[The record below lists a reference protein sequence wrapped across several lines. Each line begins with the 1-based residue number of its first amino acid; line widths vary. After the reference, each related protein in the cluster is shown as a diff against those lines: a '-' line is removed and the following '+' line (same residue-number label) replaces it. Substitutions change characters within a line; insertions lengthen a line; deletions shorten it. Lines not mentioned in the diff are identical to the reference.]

1 MTQFTDFGLADPI
14 QRALM
19 EAGYTTP
26 TPIQSQAISPVMDGR
41 DVLGI
46 AQTGTGKTLAFAA
59 PTLHRIAKDPQP
71 LRPKCPRALVLAPT
85 RELAR
90 QIANSFETYGKHMR
104 VKVDC
109 VFGGVKINRQI
120 RSLSRGTD
128 VLVATPGR
136 LLDLQDQR
144 AVDIGQIETLI
155 LDEADQMLDLGFIHA
170 LKKIR
175 ELVPDERQ
183 TLFFSATMPKAIA
196 GLSKQYLTDPIR
208 VSVTPVS
215 TTAERVDQS
224 VIHMHQKGKP
234 ALLAHILKQDDVR
247 RVLVFTRTKHGA
259 DRLVRH
265 LDKVDIEAAAIHGNK
280 SQNQRTR
287 ALNAFKNGKIWV
299 LIATDIAARGIDID
313 GLTHVVNFDL
323 PNVPEQYVH
332 RIGRTGRAG
341 ASGVTIG
348 FVAPDE
354 RAYLRDIEKTIRMQ
368 IPVMEL
374 PEGFEAPAPIDTA
387 PIDGER
393 PARRQGGGGGG
404 RRRGGGGSGGGRPG
418 GHRKGQGGGKPRA
431 ESGGGGQKAEGGNRR
446 KRRRGPKPSVSA
458 G

>member
-1 MTQFTDFGLADPI
+1 MTQFTDFGLTEPI
-14 QRALM
+14 QRALTD
-19 EAGYTTP
+19 AGYTTP
-26 TPIQSQAISPVMDGR
+26 TPIQTQAIGPVLDGR

-59 PTLHRIAKDPQP
+59 PTLHRLNADPKP
-71 LRPKCPRALVLAPT
+71 LCPRQPRVLVLAPT

-90 QIANSFETYGKHMR
+90 QIADSFETYGKHMR

-136 LLDLQDQR
+136 LLDLIDQK
-144 AVDIGQIETLI
+144 ALDIGQIETLI
-155 LDEADQMLDLGFIHA
+155 LDEADQMLDLGFVHA

-175 ELVPDERQ
+175 SLVPDERQ

-196 GLSKQYLTDPIR
+196 GLSKQYLTDPVK
-208 VSVTPVS
+208 VSVTPVAS
-215 TTAERVDQS
+215 TAERVDQS

-234 ALLAHILKQDDVR
+234 ALLAHILKQPDVR

-259 DRLVRH
+259 DRLVRQ

-287 ALNAFKNGKIWV
+287 ALNAFKDGKIWV

-354 RAYLRDIEKTIRMQ
+354 RAYLKDIEKTIRMS
-368 IPVMEL
+368 IPVMDL
-374 PEGFEAPAPIDTA
+374 PEGFEAPAPIETA
-387 PIDGER
+387 PLEGER
-393 PARRQGGGGGG
+393 PARRQGSGGGG
-404 RRRGGGGSGGGRPG
+404 RRRGQNGGGGRPG
-418 GHRKGQGGGKPRA
+418 GHRKGQGGGKPRS
-431 ESGGGGQKAEGGNRR
+431 EGNGGGQKAEGGNRHR
-446 KRRRGPKPSVSA
+446 RRRGAKTAASA
-458 G
+458 S